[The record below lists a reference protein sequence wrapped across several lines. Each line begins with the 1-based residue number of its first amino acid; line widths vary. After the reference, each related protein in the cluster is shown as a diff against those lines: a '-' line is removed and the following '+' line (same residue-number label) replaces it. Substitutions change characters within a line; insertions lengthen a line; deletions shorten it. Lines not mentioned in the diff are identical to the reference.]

1 MKRRDLLKTL
11 GLAAGTALMGK
22 DLAAQETASGKADG
36 DPWGLLIDTTKC
48 RGCGM
53 CERACKDKN
62 GLGELEPPE
71 GGNGAGSNGP
81 RSTSPY
87 QLTVVNQHETDAGT
101 VSVKKQCM
109 HCIEPACVS
118 ACLTKALYRT
128 PQGAVAWDGD
138 KCMGCRY
145 CMVSCPFDMPKFE
158 YDTPVPQ
165 LRKCQLCFD
174 RQEEGEAPAC
184 ASICPFG
191 AIQAGR
197 RSELLREARK
207 RIALDADGYHDHIYG
222 EHEAGGTSALYL
234 ASVPFDQLGFR
245 TDLSREAYPTF
256 TKEFLYAVPMVLTLL
271 PPFLLGI
278 SRATRGRE
286 EGE

>member
-1 MKRRDLLKTL
+1 MKRRDLIKTL
-11 GLAAGTALMGK
+11 GVAAGSALIGK
-22 DLAAQETASGKADG
+22 DLAAQETASGKADA

-48 RGCGM
+48 QGCRM
-53 CERACKDKN
+53 CEWGCTQKN
-62 GLGELEPPE
+62 GLPEPESGGET
-71 GGNGAGSNGP
+71 NGA
-81 RSTSPY
+81 RTTSPTE
-87 QLTVVNQHETDAGT
+87 LTVVNRHDTEAGA
-101 VSVKKQCM
+101 VSVKMQCM
-109 HCIEPACVS
+109 HCIAPACVS

-128 PQGAVAWDGD
+128 PEGAVAWDGD

-165 LRKCQLCFD
+165 LRKCQLCND
-174 RQEEGEAPAC
+174 RQAAGELPAC
-184 ASICPFG
+184 VANCPFG
-191 AIQAGR
+191 ALQAGR

-207 RIALDADGYHDHIYG
+207 RIAMDPDTYHDHIYG
-222 EHEAGGTSALYL
+222 EHEAGGTAALYL